1 MESCSGGNSNFSFI
15 GSCQYLK
22 GLYLISIPNGATL
35 MELFQNLG
43 QKCPNINPEM
53 TTLLFTAPHKKME
66 VTLIDNDDVRNKI
79 NLHMCMKLNI
89 IEMRAERKT
98 DQSHRST
105 NVGRVQTED
114 ETHSTSGT
122 HLEVCSMSN
131 SIDSWHQ
138 CIRGVGQ
145 TFKDAANFQNCVKKY
160 AIAIRRSFSYVK
172 NDSQK
177 IIVVCTDANCSW
189 RIYASKYQSD
199 NAFGIRN
206 CNLTHSCG
214 DDNLRTRGHPK
225 ADSSWVSNLVK
236 DKLRGE
242 PSYRPITMIKDIQ
255 RDFGVEIK
263 YHKVWTGKEMAMNE
277 IHGTEKGSYD
287 KLRWY
292 CHAVKETNPGSYAE
306 YEIDT
311 MTNRFD
317 RLFICFHA
325 CLVGFVCGCRPLI
338 FLDGTHIKN
347 KYKGSILVA
356 VAKDANDDLFTLE
369 YAVVDAEND
378 CNWHWHPGLIKAI
391 QYVFPGSHHAYCLRH
406 LVDNFVKQV
415 LRRYPLHNKNKWSSV
430 LKKAAYASSRH
441 EFFELI
447 KSITESMPIAQEF
460 LVNSSPDNWA
470 NALFTGNR
478 WGVINNNIAE
488 NWNSWVKPARHLPI
502 VAMVDNIR
510 IQIMTMM
517 HERREK
523 SLVMDKDLTPRKEKD
538 VSLAYSQSRSLK
550 VHRSCGLK
558 FEVIDGDKTLAVDL
572 SSWTCSCRG
581 WQIYKLPCKHA
592 CACIESKSLSV
603 YDFCDKYFTIG
614 AYRESYKCVIN
625 PIPTFDMYEGYND
638 EGESICAPIVRSQ
651 PGRRR
656 TMRIPSQVEHRLTKC
671 GRCKKQG
678 HNRRTCKEAF
688 E

>member
-1 MESCSGGNSNFSFI
+1 
-15 GSCQYLK
+15 
-22 GLYLISIPNGATL
+22 
-35 MELFQNLG
+35 
-43 QKCPNINPEM
+43 
-53 TTLLFTAPHKKME
+53 ME
-66 VTLIDNDDVRNKI
+66 VTLIDNDDVRNMI

-89 IEMRAERKT
+89 IELRAERKT

-105 NVGRVQTED
+105 NVDRVQTED

-131 SIDSWHQ
+131 SIDSWRQ
-138 CIRGVGQ
+138 CIRDVGQ
-145 TFKDAANFQNCVKKY
+145 TFKDAANFRNCVKNY

-177 IIVVCTDANCSW
+177 IIVVCSDANCSW
-189 RIYASKYQSD
+189 RIYASKHQSD

-206 CNLTHSCG
+206 Y
-214 DDNLRTRGHPK
+214 
-225 ADSSWVSNLVK
+225 
-236 DKLRGE
+236 KLRGE

-311 MTNRFD
+311 VTNRFD

-347 KYKGSILVA
+347 KYKGSILVV
-356 VAKDANDDLFTLE
+356 VAKDANDDLFTLA

-378 CNWHWHPGLIKAI
+378 CNWHWFCNRLKDVLASKNVTFFHSFTFFSDRHPGLIKTI
-391 QYVFPGSHHAYCLRH
+391 QS
-406 LVDNFVKQV
+406 V
-415 LRRYPLHNKNKWSSV
+415 LRRYPLHNKKKWSSV

-460 LVNSSPDNWA
+460 IVNSSPDNWA

-488 NWNSWVKPARHLPI
+488 SWNSWVKPARHLPI

-510 IQIMTMM
+510 IQIMKMM

-523 SLVMDKDLTPRKEKD
+523 SLVMDKNLTPRKEKD

-558 FEVIDGDKTLAVDL
+558 FEVIDGYKTLAVDL

-581 WQIYKLPCKHA
+581 WKIYKLPCKHA

-625 PIPTFDMYEGYND
+625 PIPTVDMYEGYND
-638 EGESICAPIVRSQ
+638 EGESICAPIVHSQ
-651 PGRRR
+651 PVRRR
-656 TMRIPSQVEHRLTKC
+656 TMRIPSQVEHRLTEC

>member
-43 QKCPNINPEM
+43 QKCPNINPET
-53 TTLLFTAPHKKME
+53 TTLLFTAPHKKM
-66 VTLIDNDDVRNKI
+66 
-79 NLHMCMKLNI
+79 
-89 IEMRAERKT
+89 
-98 DQSHRST
+98 
-105 NVGRVQTED
+105 VQTED

-131 SIDSWHQ
+131 SIDSWRQ

-145 TFKDAANFQNCVKKY
+145 TFKDAANFRNCVKNY

-177 IIVVCTDANCSW
+177 IIVVCSDANCSW
-189 RIYASKYQSD
+189 RIYASKHQSD

-225 ADSSWVSNLVK
+225 ADSSWVCNLVK

-263 YHKVWTGKEMAMNE
+263 YHKVWTSKEMAMNE

-292 CHAVKETNPGSYAE
+292 CHAVKETNPGSCAE

-356 VAKDANDDLFTLE
+356 VAKDANDDLFTLA

-378 CNWHWHPGLIKAI
+378 CNWHWFCNRLKDVLASKNVTFFHSFTFFSDRHPGLIKAI
-391 QYVFPGSHHAYCLRH
+391 QS
-406 LVDNFVKQV
+406 V
-415 LRRYPLHNKNKWSSV
+415 LRRYPLHNKKKWSSV
-430 LKKAAYASSRH
+430 LKKTAYASSRH

-460 LVNSSPDNWA
+460 LVNSSPDNWE
-470 NALFTGNR
+470 NVLFTGNR

-488 NWNSWVKPARHLPI
+488 SWNSWVKPARHLPI

-517 HERREK
+517 HEGREK
-523 SLVMDKDLTPRKEKD
+523 SFVMDKNLTPRKKKD
-538 VSLAYSQSRSLK
+538 VSLSYSQSRSLK

-572 SSWTCSCRG
+572 SSWTRKRLL
-581 WQIYKLPCKHA
+581 QLEH
-592 CACIESKSLSV
+592 ETSV
-603 YDFCDKYFTIG
+603 
-614 AYRESYKCVIN
+614 
-625 PIPTFDMYEGYND
+625 EGH
-638 EGESICAPIVRSQ
+638 C
-651 PGRRR
+651 RRR
-656 TMRIPSQVEHRLTKC
+656 TRS
-671 GRCKKQG
+671 G
-678 HNRRTCKEAF
+678 HAAF
-688 E
+688 

>member
-43 QKCPNINPEM
+43 QKCSNINLEM

-66 VTLIDNDDVRNKI
+66 VTLIDNDDVRNMI

-89 IEMRAERKT
+89 IELRAERKT
-98 DQSHRST
+98 DQSYRST
-105 NVGRVQTED
+105 NVD
-114 ETHSTSGT
+114 
-122 HLEVCSMSN
+122 
-131 SIDSWHQ
+131 
-138 CIRGVGQ
+138 
-145 TFKDAANFQNCVKKY
+145 
-160 AIAIRRSFSYVK
+160 RRSFSYVK

-177 IIVVCTDANCSW
+177 IIVVCSDANCSW
-189 RIYASKYQSD
+189 RIYASKHQSD

-206 CNLTHSCG
+206 CNLTHSCR

-225 ADSSWVSNLVK
+225 ADSSWVCNLVK

-287 KLRWY
+287 KLRW
-292 CHAVKETNPGSYAE
+292 
-306 YEIDT
+306 
-311 MTNRFD
+311 
-317 RLFICFHA
+317 
-325 CLVGFVCGCRPLI
+325 PLI

-356 VAKDANDDLFTLE
+356 VAKDANDDLFTLA
-369 YAVVDAEND
+369 YAVVDADND

-391 QYVFPGSHHAYCLRH
+391 QSVFPGSHHAYCLRH

-415 LRRYPLHNKNKWSSV
+415 LRRYSLHKKKKWSSV

-470 NALFTGNR
+470 NALFTGN
-478 WGVINNNIAE
+478 
-488 NWNSWVKPARHLPI
+488 
-502 VAMVDNIR
+502 
-510 IQIMTMM
+510 
-517 HERREK
+517 
-523 SLVMDKDLTPRKEKD
+523 
-538 VSLAYSQSRSLK
+538 
-550 VHRSCGLK
+550 
-558 FEVIDGDKTLAVDL
+558 
-572 SSWTCSCRG
+572 
-581 WQIYKLPCKHA
+581 
-592 CACIESKSLSV
+592 
-603 YDFCDKYFTIG
+603 
-614 AYRESYKCVIN
+614 
-625 PIPTFDMYEGYND
+625 
-638 EGESICAPIVRSQ
+638 
-651 PGRRR
+651 
-656 TMRIPSQVEHRLTKC
+656 
-671 GRCKKQG
+671 
-678 HNRRTCKEAF
+678 
-688 E
+688 